1 MAFKIKDGLTVGT
14 KIVTDSSGNL
24 NAPVVLSGI
33 TLNGSTSGTVKF
45 TPPAVAGTQN
55 YVLPGGYPSVS
66 GYVLSSDT
74 SGNMSWTAG
83 GGGMTYPGAGIA
95 NSTGS
100 AWGTSYTVSGT
111 GTVVAL
117 TTSPTISTSL
127 VAGTA
132 SFDLLNTTATTI
144 NFGGAATTLNIG
156 NASGTTV
163 IAGNLT
169 VNGTTTTINTTT
181 FNVDDKNIELGVGVA
196 LSNITGTITTAAN
209 TSTIT
214 GIATTA
220 GMITGMT
227 LTKTSGTGVFGTATV
242 IASVDSPTQIT
253 VTGTSAQ
260 TTGSITFST
269 GGATDLTAD
278 GGGIDLLGTTTKYL
292 RWLSSN
298 ASWNSSENFNLLTGK
313 TFKINGTDVLSAA
326 ALGTG
331 VTGSSL
337 TSVGTLGSLTVAGTS
352 TFGTGAVQIN
362 GVELQLAP
370 TTTARI
376 FRRAVQPSALAINT
390 AVTLDTFTAAT
401 YRSAK
406 YLVQVVQGTKYQL
419 SEYRLV
425 HDGTTT
431 YATEFSVLETNV
443 GSPIP
448 VTFTSSISGGTLSVF
463 ATITDAA
470 TTSATVT
477 MERTLFAV

>member
-1 MAFKIKDGLTVGT
+1 MAFKIKDGLTIGT

-24 NAPVVLSGI
+24 SAPVVLSGI
-33 TLNGSTSGTVKF
+33 TLNGATSGTVKF

-55 YVLPGGYPSVS
+55 YVLPGALPAVS

-83 GGGMTYPGAGIA
+83 GGGGMTYPGAGIP

-100 AWGTSYTVSGT
+100 AWGTSYTVSGS

-169 VNGTTTTINTTT
+169 VNGTTTTIN
-181 FNVDDKNIELGVGVA
+181 
-196 LSNITGTITTAAN
+196 S
-209 TSTIT
+209 
-214 GIATTA
+214 
-220 GMITGMT
+220 
-227 LTKTSGTGVFGTATV
+227 TV
-242 IASVDSPTQIT
+242 IAVDDINIVLGDVASPTN
-253 VTGTSAQ
+253 
-260 TTGSITFST
+260 
-269 GGATDLTAD
+269 ATAE
-278 GGGIDLLGTTTKYL
+278 GGGITLRGTTDKTI
-292 RWLSSN
+292 
-298 ASWNSSENFNLLTGK
+298 SWISATAAWTSSEDFNLLTGK
-313 TFKINGTDVLSAA
+313 VYEINGTTVLSAT

-337 TSVGTLGSLTVAGTS
+337 TSLGTLGSLTVAGTS
-352 TFGTGAVQIN
+352 TFSTGAVQLN

-376 FRRAVQPSALAINT
+376 FRRAVQPAAIAINT
-390 AVTLDTFTAAT
+390 ASTLDTFTAAT

-406 YLVQVVQGTKYQL
+406 YLVQVVQGTKYQF
-419 SEYRLV
+419 SELRLV

-431 YATEFSVLETNV
+431 YATEFSVLETNT

-448 VTFTSSISGGTLSVF
+448 VTFTSSITGGTLSVF

>member
-1 MAFKIKDGLTVGT
+1 MAFKIKDGLTIGT

-24 NAPVVLSGI
+24 SAPVVLNGI
-33 TLNGSTSGTVKF
+33 TLNGATSGTVKF

-55 YVLPGGYPSVS
+55 YVLPGALPSVS

-74 SGNMSWTAG
+74 SGNMSWTVAG
-83 GGGMTYPGAGIA
+83 GGMVYPGAGIP

-100 AWGTSYTVSGT
+100 AWGTSYSVSGS

-127 VAGTA
+127 VAGTT

-144 NFGGAATTLNIG
+144 NFGGAATTVTIG
-156 NASGTTV
+156 NASGTVT

-169 VNGTTTTINTTT
+169 VSGTTTTIN
-181 FNVDDKNIELGVGVA
+181 
-196 LSNITGTITTAAN
+196 S
-209 TSTIT
+209 
-214 GIATTA
+214 
-220 GMITGMT
+220 
-227 LTKTSGTGVFGTATV
+227 TV
-242 IASVDSPTQIT
+242 IAVDDINIVLGDVASPTPT
-253 VTGTSAQ
+253 D
-260 TTGSITFST
+260 ST
-269 GGATDLTAD
+269 AE
-278 GGGIDLLGTTTKYL
+278 GGGITLRGTSDKTIT
-292 RWLSSN
+292 WIGATGAWTSN
-298 ASWNSSENFNLLTGK
+298 QDFNLLTGK
-313 TFKINGTDVLSAA
+313 VYEINGTTVLSAT

-331 VTGSSL
+331 ITGSSL
-337 TSVGTLGSLTVAGTS
+337 TSVGTLTGLTVAGTS
-352 TFGTGAVQIN
+352 TFGTGAVQLN

-370 TTTARI
+370 TTTARV
-376 FRRAVQPSALAINT
+376 FRRAVQPAAITSNT
-390 AVTLDTFTAAT
+390 ASTLDTFATAT

-406 YLVQVVQGTKYQL
+406 YLVQVVQGTKYQF
-419 SEYRLV
+419 SELRLV

-448 VTFTSSISGGTLSVF
+448 VTFTSSITGGTLSVF